1 MDDPEPYQQLIVSS
15 IVNPFTIETLINLIV
30 IILLLACSALIS
42 ASEVA
47 LFSLK
52 PSEIDEISKSE
63 KNSTHSKILELINKP
78 NYLLATILIA
88 NNTVNIAI
96 VLLSTFTLESQF
108 NFENIPEWLT
118 FSIQVVGI
126 TFLIL
131 LFGEILPKVYATKNA
146 LKVSEFV
153 TKPIRL
159 LVKLFK
165 PVSYLLISSTQIIDK
180 RVKRKAHD
188 ISVEELSHA
197 IDLTNDIAVNEQEH
211 QILKGIVKF
220 GATSVI
226 EIMTARVNVVAI
238 EKNTP
243 IEDVIKTINESGHS
257 RIPVFEETFDKI
269 IGVLYV
275 KDLIPY
281 INKQTNFD
289 WTSLL
294 RAPFFIPETKK
305 IDLLLKEFQ
314 ERKIHLAIIVDEYG
328 GTSGIIS
335 FEDII
340 EEIVGEISD
349 EFDTEDII
357 YSKLDDKTYVFDGS
371 TTINDLAK
379 IINSVDENVFAEM
392 KKEAETL
399 AGLIIELSG
408 KIPQKNEKINFQNLS
423 FIIEASDKRRV
434 KRVKLIIN

>member
-226 EIMTARVNVVAI
+226 EIMTARLNVVAI

-281 INKQTNFD
+281 INKPTNFD

-294 RAPFFIPETKK
+294 RTPFFIPETKK

>member
-226 EIMTARVNVVAI
+226 EIMTARLN
-238 EKNTP
+238 
-243 IEDVIKTINESGHS
+243 
-257 RIPVFEETFDKI
+257 
-269 IGVLYV
+269 GV
-275 KDLIPY
+275 
-281 INKQTNFD
+281 
-289 WTSLL
+289 S
-294 RAPFFIPETKK
+294 
-305 IDLLLKEFQ
+305 
-314 ERKIHLAIIVDEYG
+314 
-328 GTSGIIS
+328 IS
-335 FEDII
+335 IFPQ
-340 EEIVGEISD
+340 
-349 EFDTEDII
+349 
-357 YSKLDDKTYVFDGS
+357 
-371 TTINDLAK
+371 NLAK
-379 IINSVDENVFAEM
+379 IR
-392 KKEAETL
+392 
-399 AGLIIELSG
+399 
-408 KIPQKNEKINFQNLS
+408 KN
-423 FIIEASDKRRV
+423 
-434 KRVKLIIN
+434 